1 MLNCYRTLLLLSAQI
16 LARAQEIKLDNLDD
30 GPGLL
35 PFKLGHTRL
44 ITHYHTFLQY
54 IELDK
59 IEHEISLLKG
69 QLQDFENKLT
79 NDTFIL
85 YELQINY
92 LANKTDKILDH
103 LSSLEPSRTKRG
115 LLDGLGSIIKSI
127 TGNLD
132 YQDAIKYND
141 ALKMLKINQNKLAVE
156 LNNRISLNN
165 EWMSEHTNIISQIVD
180 NQSKINSTLQLILDK
195 NPYQDAQLIKYG
207 KFAQLLA
214 ILSENTDDLLDE
226 LIRIENILAFTR
238 TTTTHHSMLSL
249 NVLRI
254 MLDRLR
260 AIYSREQ
267 VITLEL
273 RDYYNIIK
281 SGSYFIGKQIVI
293 VFRFPIV
300 SSSTFDLYRL
310 SLAPNKF
317 HQILIP
323 PFPLIATNRKEYV
336 YIEAE
341 CPKFEGQHLCEESQ
355 HQKLRIQ
362 PDCIMQIILHQTL
375 SSSCNFSTVHLS
387 RAAMEQLDDRSYV
400 ISFPE
405 PTKVQLHCGTED
417 YNLLNGSFLA
427 TIPIHC
433 SLRTT
438 EFTIANTDDI
448 VQGQPLKIMKITYPD
463 DIKITPKTHLNLN
476 TIDLRALHNHQDKIM
491 VQPPLQLASST
502 EALYHTTIPFY
513 IVLLGAAALAAIV
526 LSRRYGLWKRN
537 PGKREQD
544 PNEIK
549 PDGNHRDE
557 TSEDPIYSKPSL
569 PAIFSHKL
577 RK

>member
-1 MLNCYRTLLLLSAQI
+1 
-16 LARAQEIKLDNLDD
+16 
-30 GPGLL
+30 
-35 PFKLGHTRL
+35 
-44 ITHYHTFLQY
+44 
-54 IELDK
+54 
-59 IEHEISLLKG
+59 
-69 QLQDFENKLT
+69 
-79 NDTFIL
+79 
-85 YELQINY
+85 
-92 LANKTDKILDH
+92 
-103 LSSLEPSRTKRG
+103 
-115 LLDGLGSIIKSI
+115 
-127 TGNLD
+127 
-132 YQDAIKYND
+132 
-141 ALKMLKINQNKLAVE
+141 
-156 LNNRISLNN
+156 
-165 EWMSEHTNIISQIVD
+165 
-180 NQSKINSTLQLILDK
+180 
-195 NPYQDAQLIKYG
+195 
-207 KFAQLLA
+207 
-214 ILSENTDDLLDE
+214 
-226 LIRIENILAFTR
+226 
-238 TTTTHHSMLSL
+238 
-249 NVLRI
+249 

-300 SSSTFDLYRL
+300 SSITFDLYRL

-405 PTKVQLHCGTED
+405 LTKVQLHCGTED

-463 DIKITPKTHLNLN
+463 DIKITPKIHLNLN

-502 EALYHTTIPFY
+502 EARLYHST
-513 IVLLGAAALAAIV
+513 
-526 LSRRYGLWKRN
+526 
-537 PGKREQD
+537 
-544 PNEIK
+544 
-549 PDGNHRDE
+549 
-557 TSEDPIYSKPSL
+557 
-569 PAIFSHKL
+569 
-577 RK
+577 